1 MESGPG
7 SSLSLLLHVVT
18 AGIDDAWNVRNQ
30 SRNICDSHPVRRIIG
45 VVVVIVKGGG
55 SSFQKVF
62 DASVVVFELNKG
74 VVIAEQLLQFFRGG
88 SSTAVGIC
96 AVLCISI
103 LPGVI
108 YNNGKLPIAWFYFVF
123 YGNYLLSL

>member
-1 MESGPG
+1 M
-7 SSLSLLLHVVT
+7 
-18 AGIDDAWNVRNQ
+18 
-30 SRNICDSHPVRRIIG
+30 
-45 VVVVIVKGGG
+45 VVVIVKSGG

-62 DASVVVFELNKG
+62 YAAVVVFELNKG
-74 VVIAEQLLQFFRGG
+74 VVIAEQLLQFFRGAFG
-88 SSTAVGIC
+88 TAVGIC

-123 YGNYLLSL
+123 YGNSLLSL